1 MPTIRPVAHA
11 ARLSIVEHLDELR
24 SRLIW
29 VVATYVI
36 AFAVCYSFNNQI
48 LDWLNRPLAAAK
60 QIDCAKSTKS
70 ANPLERTACFD
81 HELAKALKTSGP
93 ALAGAADSLGQLAA
107 GGAVSAQTAAKV
119 DAASQQLQQAA
130 DALERAA
137 AAAPKPVK
145 AGRATPITIGV
156 TEPFLTT
163 ISVSA
168 YAAAL
173 ISLPMILFQLFAFV
187 LPAFTHKE
195 RRLALPAMI
204 AAPVLFLG
212 GVAFGYFLAL
222 PPAIGFLQNYNDSQY
237 DILVQA
243 RDYYRFVTIL
253 LAGVGL
259 LFQVPL
265 VVLAVIRLQILT
277 PKQLRAS
284 RGYAILLFAIIAA
297 VITPTPDP
305 VTMMITMSPMVVLYE
320 LSIQLSRFI
329 VPKGPSRW
337 SFTLPPEEDEEDE
350 DEPPAKEPEPTPRVV
365 PRGIEQ
371 GDGLD

>member
-29 VVATYVI
+29 IVVTYVI

-48 LDWLNRPLAAAK
+48 LDWLNKPLAAAK
-60 QIDCAKSTKS
+60 SIDCTKTTKS

-81 HELAKALKTSGP
+81 QELAKALKASGP
-93 ALAGAADSLGQLAA
+93 ALGGAAESLRQLAA
-107 GGAVSAQTAAKV
+107 ADGISAQTGAKV
-119 DAASQQLQQAA
+119 ADASRQLRQAGT
-130 DALERAA
+130 ALERAA
-137 AAAPKPVK
+137 ASAPKPMK

-163 ISVSA
+163 ITVSG

-187 LPAFTHKE
+187 LPAFTNRE

-212 GVAFGYFLAL
+212 GVAFGYFMAL

-253 LAGVGL
+253 LAGTGL

-265 VVLAVIRLQILT
+265 VVLAVVRLQILT
-277 PKQLRAS
+277 PRQLRAT
-284 RGYAILLFAIIAA
+284 RGYAVLVFAIIAA
-297 VITPTPDP
+297 LITPTPDP
-305 VTMMITMSPMVVLYE
+305 VTMLITMSPMVVLFE
-320 LSIQLSRFI
+320 MSLQLSRF
-329 VPKGPSRW
+329 VAPKGPSRW
-337 SFTLPPEEDEEDE
+337 SFALPDDE
-350 DEPPAKEPEPTPRVV
+350 DEPDEEPGDTPRVV
-365 PRGIEQ
+365 TRGIEQ